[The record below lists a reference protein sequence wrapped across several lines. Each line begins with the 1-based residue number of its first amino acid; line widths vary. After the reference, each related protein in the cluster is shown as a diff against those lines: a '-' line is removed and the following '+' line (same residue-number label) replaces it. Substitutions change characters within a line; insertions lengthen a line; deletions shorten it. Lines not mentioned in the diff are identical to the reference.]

1 MEASNGEITRS
12 RGLTVGYVEQYVP
25 PVLLDT
31 PFYAAVLETLPIE
44 QQESESWRGDGA
56 LESLEVAEALR
67 KRPLKQLSGGWPRL
81 AVLCPRLGKQAGALL
96 LLEPTNQPE
105 PARVSQ
111 LAEMF

>member
-44 QQESESWRGDGA
+44 QQESESWRVDVA
-56 LESLEVAEALR
+56 LESLQVPDALR
-67 KRPLKQLSGGWPRL
+67 NTPLKQLSGGL
-81 AVLCPRLGKQAGALL
+81 QQHALL
-96 LLEPTNQPE
+96 GRVLVTEDHVLLVDHPNH
-105 PARVSQ
+105 Q
-111 LAEMF
+111 L